1 MNKHLIPILLSSM
14 VVTSLS
20 FADELQNERKQHS
33 EKIQQ
38 AYNKGIALKA
48 FDPDQAALHFKEV
61 LQLQP
66 RHSKA
71 QYELNYIRTHRDKI
85 LKEKQS
91 RQVAA
96 SFKKMRF
103 AVVDFSQEP
112 LVDVIDTL
120 YAYMDRD
127 YGVDHGVN
135 LILKDP
141 QGKIRQK
148 LVTLRLK
155 NIPAPALLD
164 YIVQQAGASY
174 KYGQYA
180 IEIFPAQ

>member
-1 MNKHLIPILLSSM
+1 MKRHLLLLLFSTVISIDVSS
-14 VVTSLS
+14 
-20 FADELQNERKQHS
+20 ADELQNERKQLS

-48 FDPDQAALHFKEV
+48 FDPDKAVLHFKEV
-61 LQLQP
+61 LQLEP

-71 QYELNYIRTHRDKI
+71 QYELNYIRTNREKI

-91 RQVAA
+91 RKVAA
-96 SFKKMRF
+96 SFQKMKF

-127 YGVDHGVN
+127 YGKDHGVN

-141 QGKIRQK
+141 QDKIKQK
-148 LVTLRLK
+148 MITLRLK